1 VSSDSVGR
9 RALLEPVARW
19 LQSLVDRGRRSD
31 GLLQSPQTWE
41 AQYAAGRWDFLGEL
55 SELARFSVLAG
66 YICHLKPGGAVLDT
80 GCGQGVLLRRLPN
93 SCYSRYVG
101 IDVSDSA
108 VAVAQKQ
115 QNDRVA
121 FLAADCE
128 EYSPAGHFDVMVFN
142 EVLCCLREP
151 LRTVERYARSLN
163 PGGLVLV
170 SMCTAA
176 RGSATILWRLKR
188 AYATVDEVRITHRGR
203 KVSWVCAALRPEGA
217 QARDELAAQNATAVG
232 IARRRGA

>member
-1 VSSDSVGR
+1 MSSDSVGR

-41 AQYAAGRWDFLGEL
+41 AQYAAGRWDFLAEL

-80 GCGQGVLLRRLPN
+80 GCGQGVLLRRLPS

-108 VAVAQKQ
+108 IAVAQKQ
-115 QNDRVA
+115 QNDRVT

-142 EVLCCLREP
+142 EVLCCLHEP

-188 AYATVDEVRITHRGR
+188 AYATVDEVCISHRGR
-203 KVSWVCAALRPEGA
+203 KVSWVCTALRPEGA
-217 QARDELAAQNATAVG
+217 QAHDGLVAQNATADAV
-232 IARRRGA
+232 ARRRGA